1 MMVWVKTQG
10 SIPFF
15 GLQDTE
21 MCMNAF
27 RLLLGACFE
36 EKCNICHLDK
46 RMSLWL
52 EPVDQ
57 SCVIPPPH
65 PPTHTHTG
73 GGFSHL
79 GVVLKLEATVDHARF
94 FFFFKLKERQGLWE
108 IWDWWYF
115 WTKRLSADVAF
126 VDSYL
131 TN

>member
-46 RMSLWL
+46 RVSLWL

-57 SCVIPPPH
+57 SWVIPPPPQTH
-65 PPTHTHTG
+65 PPTHTQV
-73 GGFSHL
+73 
-79 GVVLKLEATVDHARF
+79 VVLLTLVLCSNWKQQWTMLG

-108 IWDWWYF
+108 I
-115 WTKRLSADVAF
+115 
-126 VDSYL
+126 
-131 TN
+131 